1 MLKLGKGVDD
11 GEIVDIKK
19 IRIKTREIN
28 ILEKELFYKYKL
40 YMYRD
45 LFLKIKRKKKIKLT
59 KQIKIYPQYFKMH
72 KFLENY
78 IKEI

>member
-45 LFLKIKRKKKIKLT
+45 LFLKIKRKKNKINKT
-59 KQIKIYPQYFKMH
+59 NKNISAVF
-72 KFLENY
+72 
-78 IKEI
+78 

>member
-1 MLKLGKGVDD
+1 MVGLTMLKLGKGVDD

-40 YMYRD
+40 YMYRS
-45 LFLKIKRKKKIKLT
+45 IS
-59 KQIKIYPQYFKMH
+59 
-72 KFLENY
+72 
-78 IKEI
+78 